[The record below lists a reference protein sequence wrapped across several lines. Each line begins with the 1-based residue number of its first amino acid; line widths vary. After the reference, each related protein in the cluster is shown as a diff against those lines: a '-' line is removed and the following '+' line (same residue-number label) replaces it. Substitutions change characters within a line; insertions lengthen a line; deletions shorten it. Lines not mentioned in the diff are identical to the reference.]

1 AYGSSDMS
9 VKEAMYLFDKQ
20 NLNFDYCRVRAVPFN
35 DSVSEFIKSHER
47 VFVVDQNRA
56 GQMFELL
63 KMEMPETALHL
74 SSVKHY
80 DGTPIT
86 ADTIVKNIKSIIGDA
101 I

>member
-1 AYGSSDMS
+1 MS
-9 VKEAMYLFDKQ
+9 VKEAMYLLDKQ

-35 DSVSEFIKSHER
+35 DSILEFITSHDR
-47 VFVVDQNRA
+47 VFVVDQNRD

-63 KMEMPETALHL
+63 KMEMPETTRHL

-86 ADTIVKNIKSIIGDA
+86 ADTIVKNIKSIMGDA
-101 I
+101 V